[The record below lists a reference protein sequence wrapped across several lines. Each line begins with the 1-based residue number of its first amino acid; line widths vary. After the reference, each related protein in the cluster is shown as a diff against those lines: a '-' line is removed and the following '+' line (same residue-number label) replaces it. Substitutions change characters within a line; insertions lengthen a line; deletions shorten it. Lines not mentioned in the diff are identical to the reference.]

1 MSLLLVKSWQAT
13 FWGRG
18 IGNSLKLAT
27 VKYYFN
33 LKRLESFPVKYI
45 NLKIKKG
52 LSVSQMKEK
61 YNLYCLDSFLD
72 NTLFCNTNKFLLL
85 RKIEN
90 GKEELSSN
98 AYDYLFNHLFLP
110 KQAKCSI
117 LKRIYS
123 KNFDYP
129 NISSIVEK
137 YCDDYLDFKSSY
149 EIIKVDK
156 NIFSTKIP
164 STYDAKIVKLVNQW
178 YYFLSSKKIPNE
190 NVISHVNFIK
200 KLLSDGTITKR
211 EAFIELNVIN
221 EIKKKVTNNI
231 NSENLI
237 NLLNVLINWDNIA
250 GIPSLKSLAWNVKL
264 ISNNDNIIYKSDN
277 VISVREKLLSIIKQ
291 QYNKVFKLS
300 QKVEFDSATNT
311 ATLTGYLILS
321 AKDWDNYY
329 KTKKIL
335 VSFNI
340 PLNSVIWN
348 KFKIANFRI
357 LDKWALNYIR
367 QSELAYPKEGTLFD
381 ISNQLNDLLANYVL
395 NNRVVK
401 ITFCDKVRNLIK
413 NWSCS
418 GHMIQITDNKIMWLN
433 IKYYFDDNQVL
444 RKVQLPSSVKV
455 ETKKWWS
462 INPSYINIKLS
473 NFEKNLNN
481 IISKKDYSVNQI
493 NLITVLIQKYVTKS
507 KKAYKAK
514 QIWMKLSELLNI
526 DSLLK
531 KYLWVT
537 LVDVKHLKWSL
548 YDLYFSLNKY
558 KFESVYDLS
567 KNTIYVLALEL
578 PQLNKKFTFNVK
590 LKLSD
595 LDAEELNNFKEDPLG
610 YLSDIDPKKVEEYK
624 NLVKKM
630 SK

>member
-1 MSLLLVKSWQAT
+1 
-13 FWGRG
+13 
-18 IGNSLKLAT
+18 
-27 VKYYFN
+27 
-33 LKRLESFPVKYI
+33 
-45 NLKIKKG
+45 
-52 LSVSQMKEK
+52 
-61 YNLYCLDSFLD
+61 
-72 NTLFCNTNKFLLL
+72 
-85 RKIEN
+85 
-90 GKEELSSN
+90 
-98 AYDYLFNHLFLP
+98 LFNHLFLP
-110 KQAKCSI
+110 KQAKCNI

-137 YCDDYLDFKSSY
+137 YCDDYLDFESSY
-149 EIIKVDK
+149 EIIKLDK

-277 VISVREKLLSIIKQ
+277 VISVREKLLPIIKQ

-335 VSFNI
+335 VSFNV

-357 LDKWALNYIR
+357 LDKWALNYVR

-418 GHMIQITDNKIMWLN
+418 GHMIQITDNKIMWLT

-455 ETKKWWS
+455 EIKKWWS

-481 IISKKDYSVNQI
+481 RISKKDYSVNQI
-493 NLITVLIQKYVTKS
+493 NLITVLVQKYITKS
-507 KKAYKAK
+507 KKVYKAK
-514 QIWMKLSELLNI
+514 QIWMKLSDLLKI

-531 KYLWVT
+531 KYLWAT
-537 LVDVKHLKWSL
+537 LVDVKHLKWKL